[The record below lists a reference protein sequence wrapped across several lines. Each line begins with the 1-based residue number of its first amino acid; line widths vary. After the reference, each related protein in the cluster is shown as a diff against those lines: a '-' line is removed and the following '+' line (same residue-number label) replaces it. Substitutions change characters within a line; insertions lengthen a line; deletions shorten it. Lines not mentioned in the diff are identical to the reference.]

1 MSYKYSGKD
10 SGRGT
15 NSNSGDIYDNASA
28 TWQQSLETILSASIC
43 TKRALGGG
51 DFATSYRVDLSDGLR
66 IFVKTHSNPPA
77 HFFSTEAAGLQ
88 WLHDSGT
95 VAIPEVLAF
104 SDDPPFLALQ
114 WIEPGVSRD
123 DAKLGEAL
131 ADLHRTPWE
140 RFGRPDTRT
149 TGSLA
154 LPNIPCDSW
163 SEFYTTRRLLPL
175 VSIAR
180 QRQCGAISEADC
192 SAIESIAE
200 NLSSIEIAN
209 DKPSLLHGD
218 LWAGNRV
225 ADSNGNSWLIDP
237 AAHGGHRE
245 FDLSMMQLFGGY
257 STECFAAYH
266 EAYPLTRGFTERVP
280 LHQLAPLLV
289 HAIKFGSGYTS
300 AVRSAIVAT
309 KQYLQI

>member
-1 MSYKYSGKD
+1 MSYKDTGKD
-10 SGRGT
+10 LSR
-15 NSNSGDIYDNASA
+15 NSNNLSGNASVN
-28 TWQQSLETILSASIC
+28 WQQSLETTLGASIK
-43 TKRALGGG
+43 TKQVLGGG
-51 DFATSYRVDLSDGLR
+51 DFATSYRVDLSDGRR

-95 VAIPEVLAF
+95 VAIPAVLAF
-104 SDDPPFLALQ
+104 SDEPPFLALQ

-131 ADLHRTPWE
+131 AGLHRAPWE
-140 RFGRPDTRT
+140 KFGRPDKRT

-154 LPNIPCDSW
+154 VPNSPCDSW
-163 SEFYTTRRLLPL
+163 SEFYATRRLLPL
-175 VSIAR
+175 VTIAR
-180 QRQCGAISEADC
+180 QRQTTAISEADF
-192 SAIESIAE
+192 SAVESIAE

-209 DKPSLLHGD
+209 DRPSLLHGD
-218 LWAGNRV
+218 LWDGNRV
-225 ADSNGNSWLIDP
+225 ADNNGNSWLIDP

-257 STECFAAYH
+257 NTECFAAYH
-266 EAYPLTRGFTERVP
+266 EAYPLTPGFMERVP

-309 KQYLQI
+309 KQYLQM